1 MKFTFLCN
9 AAWFLILAS
18 VPPSYGQQA
27 KPQEPQA
34 TIRVNVD
41 RVNVGVIVTDGGGRF
56 VEGLRRE
63 DFHVFDNGAEQPLT
77 NFAAVEEPAQVLLL
91 IEAGP
96 AVYLLEGGH
105 LQAANGLLS
114 GLSAEDR
121 VAVVRYDEAPRQ
133 ILGFT
138 PNKLTAA
145 AAFSRLQYNLGFGA
159 LNLSSSVREVL
170 GWLNNVQGKK
180 TIVLLATGVDTT
192 EPQQAAA
199 AIQQLR
205 ISDVRI
211 LAVSLAMG
219 LRDGRPA
226 GKKKYRSPAPSPL
239 TQEFEQ
245 ANELLRRM
253 ADATGG
259 RAYFP
264 VNAKEFD
271 AAYAEIAQLI
281 RHEYSLAFAPP
292 IHDGLVHSIEIRM
305 EGLRIPSGNTR
316 VPEYRLD
323 YRRAYIAPAPGAP

>member
-1 MKFTFLCN
+1 MKATFLCN
-9 AAWFLILAS
+9 AAWFLVLAYF
-18 VPPSYGQQA
+18 PPSYGQQA
-27 KPQEPQA
+27 NPQEPQA
-34 TIRVNVD
+34 TIRVKVD
-41 RVNVGVIVTDGGGRF
+41 RVNVGVIVTDGAGKF

-138 PNKLTAA
+138 PNKLAAA

-170 GWLNNVQGKK
+170 GWLNSVQGKK
-180 TIVLLATGVDTT
+180 TVVLLATGVDTT

-205 ISDVRI
+205 ISDVRL

-219 LRDGRPA
+219 LQDGHRA
-226 GKKKYRSPAPSPL
+226 GKKKYAVPAPSQL
-239 TQEFEQ
+239 RQEFDQ

-292 IHDGLVHSIEIRM
+292 IHDGLVHSIEVHM
-305 EGLRIPSGNTR
+305 DALK
-316 VPEYRLD
+316 VPAANARAPAYRLD
-323 YRRAYIAPAPGAP
+323 YRRAYVAPAPGAP